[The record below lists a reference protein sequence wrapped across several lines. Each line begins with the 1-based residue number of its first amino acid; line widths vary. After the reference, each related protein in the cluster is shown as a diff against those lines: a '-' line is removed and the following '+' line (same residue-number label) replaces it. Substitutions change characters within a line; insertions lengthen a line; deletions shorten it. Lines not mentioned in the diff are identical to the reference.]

1 MPSTRLVPQEHRGR
15 WVALIGL
22 VTTSVAVAVIA
33 RGVDGRAVAEA
44 FHAARDRPVPVAVA
58 VAALASAFVVRAWA
72 WRRVLPALSLG
83 HSLAGIHLAYGA
95 NHVLPLRLGEPL
107 RILSVVRRAGIG
119 VGPATASTVTLR
131 VADLVTPGQYIGEW
145 LGEGTHYRMGLR
157 GAAADNPD
165 QRIAEDIKQ
174 FTDTT

>member
-22 VTTSVAVAVIA
+22 VTTAVAVAVIA

-44 FHAARDRPVPVAVA
+44 FQAARDRPVPVAAA

-131 VADLVTPGQYIGEW
+131 VADLVT
-145 LGEGTHYRMGLR
+145 
-157 GAAADNPD
+157 
-165 QRIAEDIKQ
+165 
-174 FTDTT
+174 